1 MISFKDSRALRAD
14 ARESLL
20 GHLTT
25 TVTALLLY
33 MFSTSVLV
41 EMVNGLDSGSVL
53 LSLALSVMVFFV
65 VNTCG
70 YMLRIGLAYIF
81 MRLAFRQGAR
91 LGDLFC
97 AFRKNSNTAV
107 TLSGFMA
114 LLELF
119 CMLPLIFSLSVLSA
133 QGRSAYSVLLA
144 VLFAAGFAA
153 AFYVRLRY
161 AMLAYLHLDF
171 PDLTPRQL
179 IRGSAKLIRG
189 HKMRLFKLYL
199 SFLPLQLLTVLSLGI
214 AGLWVSSYTQA
225 ATAAFYK
232 DLMANRAF

>member
-33 MFSTSVLV
+33 MFSTSVLA

-91 LGDLFC
+91 IGDLFC

-119 CMLPLIFSLSVLSA
+119 CMLPLLLRSLFCPHREDPPTPCCSPFCLRQVS
-133 QGRSAYSVLLA
+133 QQ
-144 VLFAAGFAA
+144 LF
-153 AFYVRLRY
+153 
-161 AMLAYLHLDF
+161 MS
-171 PDLTPRQL
+171 
-179 IRGSAKLIRG
+179 GSGMPCSPTCTWI
-189 HKMRLFKLYL
+189 
-199 SFLPLQLLTVLSLGI
+199 SPI
-214 AGLWVSSYTQA
+214 
-225 ATAAFYK
+225 
-232 DLMANRAF
+232 

>member
-1 MISFKDSRALRAD
+1 
-14 ARESLL
+14 
-20 GHLTT
+20 
-25 TVTALLLY
+25 
-33 MFSTSVLV
+33 
-41 EMVNGLDSGSVL
+41 MVNGLDSGSVL